1 MNMDEFNQLFQ
12 NDPEIRSKLTDTIV
26 QKMNDLGVP
35 PDDATVTLADDD
47 DGNPVLLIDPN
58 MENEAFNKQLAE
70 VAIQALE
77 THGVTDFTGV
87 KGLSNNKDKLALNVV
102 YKNGG
107 WVVNTKPGQNFGK
120 ASFGGKG
127 GLGNGG

>member
-58 MENEAFNKQLAE
+58 MENEAFNRQLAE

-107 WVVNTKPGQNFGK
+107 WIVNTKVGQNFGN
-120 ASFGGKG
+120 AGFGGKG